1 MNSLRARLGVAF
13 ALTAALATSL
23 VGVFV
28 YQGTAADLLG
38 RARTQTAGA
47 VRSARDRYESQRR
60 LASGATVHASVA
72 PAPLR
77 GVVAQRQ
84 RVVTFVSGSGSAA
97 RVWGGAPVA
106 GRASGIYVSRSFAE
120 EDRQLAA
127 LRRLLIIA
135 TVLATVLA
143 AAVGLVLASG
153 LSLRLRRAAAA
164 ARRVTTGE
172 LGARIGMQGSDEVG
186 ALARAVDEMA
196 DALNQRIVRERR
208 FAADTAHELRTPVSS
223 LVTAAELLP
232 AGRAASIVRES
243 VDRLRRLIEQLLEI
257 ARLESDLDAVQLD
270 TVDLVSFA
278 RAAQRVFPAL
288 EVDAEA
294 GASTV
299 TDLARLERIVAN
311 LTENA
316 FRYGRPPVVLRV
328 ADDMIAVSDHGAGFS
343 PELLAHATDRFVVG
357 DTARAEG
364 VGLGLSIVAEHVRTL
379 GAELLL
385 ANRPDGGAVVSVRFP
400 HRNCAVAHDP
410 IAEPA

>member
-1 MNSLRARLGVAF
+1 MNSLRTRLGVAF
-13 ALTAALATSL
+13 ALTAALATSV

-28 YQGTAADLLG
+28 YEGTAADLLG
-38 RARTQTAGA
+38 RARTQTAEA

-60 LASGATVHASVA
+60 LASGATVRASVA

-77 GVVAQRQ
+77 GVVGRGQ
-84 RVVTFVSGSGSAA
+84 RVVTFVSGSGRTA

-106 GRASGIYVSRSFAE
+106 GLASGIYISRSFAE

-232 AGRAASIVRES
+232 AGRAAAIVRES

-288 EVDAEA
+288 EVEAEA

-311 LTENA
+311 LAENA
-316 FRYGRPPVVLRV
+316 FRYGHPPVVLRV

-357 DTARAEG
+357 DTARGEG
-364 VGLGLSIVAEHVRTL
+364 VGLGLAIVAEHARTI
-379 GAELLL
+379 GAQLTL
-385 ANRPDGGAVVSVRFP
+385 ANRPDGGAVTSVRFP
-400 HRNCAVAHDP
+400 HERRAVSCDTRTESP
-410 IAEPA
+410 

>member
-1 MNSLRARLGVAF
+1 
-13 ALTAALATSL
+13 
-23 VGVFV
+23 VG
-28 YQGTAADLLG
+28 GL
-38 RARTQTAGA
+38 
-47 VRSARDRYESQRR
+47 
-60 LASGATVHASVA
+60 
-72 PAPLR
+72 
-77 GVVAQRQ
+77 
-84 RVVTFVSGSGSAA
+84 
-97 RVWGGAPVA
+97 
-106 GRASGIYVSRSFAE
+106 ASGIYVSRSFAE
-120 EDRQLAA
+120 EDRQLGA

-135 TVLATVLA
+135 TALATVLA

-172 LGARIGMQGSDEVG
+172 LGARIGLQGSDEVG

-243 VDRLRRLIEQLLEI
+243 VERLRRLIEQLLEI
-257 ARLESDLDAVQLD
+257 ARLESNLDAVQLD
-270 TVDLVSFA
+270 TVDLASFA
-278 RAAQRVFPAL
+278 RAAQRVYPAL

-299 TDLARLERIVAN
+299 TDLARLERITAN
-311 LTENA
+311 LAENA

-328 ADDMIAVSDHGAGFS
+328 ADDVLAVSDHGPGFP

-357 DTARAEG
+357 DTTRGEG

-379 GAELLL
+379 DAELLL
-385 ANRPDGGAVVSVRFP
+385 ANRPEGGAVVSVRFP
-400 HRNCAVAHDP
+400 HAHRASSD
-410 IAEPA
+410 IADKEPP